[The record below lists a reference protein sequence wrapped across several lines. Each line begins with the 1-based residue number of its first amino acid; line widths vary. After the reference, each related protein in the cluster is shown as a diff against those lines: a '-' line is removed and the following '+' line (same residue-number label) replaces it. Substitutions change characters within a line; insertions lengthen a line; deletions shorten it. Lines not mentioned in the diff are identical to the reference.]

1 MAIWGEVV
9 DIDQRSVLDEL
20 KARRPLVAW
29 HMALAESRDHAVDMD
44 LGDVLVQNP

>member
-1 MAIWGEVV
+1 MAIWGELV

-29 HMALAESRDHAVDMD
+29 HVSLAESHDHAVDMD